1 MNVALPD
8 GTVLEGI
15 PEGTTKAQIIEKLQR
30 AGKDVSGLTSAA
42 APSPVESTSAPV
54 SGGIGRQLGLSLRAA
69 GNAAASPFVVGG
81 TALNKA
87 LRAAG
92 VPVGTD
98 LQGSV
103 DRAMNAAGLPEPAP
117 DRPVEQF
124 AQAMAQS
131 APAMALPAGFVPQAL
146 GNAAISSATAPEGRE
161 AEGAMIGGGLG
172 AFGQG
177 LSRAVGGVIS
187 PTAAALRLMKKGVPL
202 TPGQMQGGALM
213 RAEEALAQT
222 PLVGVPMRQRIREAR
237 AGWEGAT
244 RAEALP
250 PKSAPGDAD
259 SISSLQESLGRAY
272 DDSLKGAKFKPG
284 TNPVKTPISLVA
296 AAKNEVPEATA
307 GQADRAIQLVGD
319 LLENS
324 GRSHTPETMQ
334 AAESRLKSV
343 VSQYKYSNDP
353 ESRIYGRLLDKTANE
368 MRDAWRPALT
378 NTKRSE
384 LSAIDSAYS
393 KLVPM
398 ERAAGTGKASLAPGA
413 EGEVGS
419 FTPDALLAAI
429 RSGDKGRTKS
439 RWFAGAAPLQ
449 QTAMDAAETVGSR
462 TPPPSTVARLA
473 GLAGLASSTAGLGV
487 VPTLAGLG
495 AAGAYGTK
503 PVQKALTGKFARGE
517 YEQQKALAEAL
528 RRLSTAEASQLM
540 KEQQ

>member
-1 MNVALPD
+1 MNVTLPD

-30 AGKDVSGLTSAA
+30 AGKDVSGLMPATAPVEPAA
-42 APSPVESTSAPV
+42 APV
-54 SGGIGRQLGLSLRAA
+54 SNGIGRQLGLSLRAA
-69 GNAAASPFVVGG
+69 GNVAASPLVTGG

-87 LRAAG
+87 LKAMG

-103 DRAMNAAGLPEPAP
+103 DRVMNAAGLPEPAP
-117 DRPVEQF
+117 DRPIEQF
-124 AQAMAQS
+124 AQGMAQT
-131 APAMALPAGFVPQAL
+131 APAMALPAGIVPQML
-146 GNAAISSATAPEGRE
+146 GNAAMSSAMARPGEE
-161 AEGAMIGGGLG
+161 AIGAGVGAGMG

-177 LSRAVGGVIS
+177 LGRAIGGVIS

-202 TPGQMQGGALM
+202 TPGQMQGGALAK
-213 RAEEALAQT
+213 AEEALAQT
-222 PLVGVPMRQRIREAR
+222 PLVGAPIRQRMAESRT
-237 AGWEGAT
+237 GWEAAT

-250 PKSAPGDAD
+250 PKAGPEAAT
-259 SISSLQESLGRAY
+259 SISTLQEALSQAY
-272 DDSLKGAKFKPG
+272 DDSLRGAKFRPG
-284 TNPVKTPISLVA
+284 TEPVRQPSTLVA
-296 AAKNEVPEATA
+296 AAKSEVPEATA
-307 GQADRAIQLVGD
+307 DQANRAIQLVGD

-324 GRSHTPETMQ
+324 GKPHTPETLQ

-343 VSQYKYSNDP
+343 VGQYKYSSDP
-353 ESRIYGRLLDKTANE
+353 ESRIYGRLLDKASGH

-378 NTKRSE
+378 NTKQSE

-398 ERAAGTGKASLAPGA
+398 ERAAGTGKASLAPG
-413 EGEVGS
+413 EGGEVGS

-449 QTAMDAAETVGSR
+449 KTAMDAAETVGSK

-473 GLAGLASSTAGLGV
+473 GLAGLVSSTAGLGL

-503 PVQKALTGKFARGE
+503 PVQKALTGRFARGD
-517 YEQQKALAEAL
+517 YDSQKVLAEAL
-528 RRLSTAEASQLM
+528 RKLSPAEVSQLM
-540 KEQQ
+540 EE